1 MNLKEAKK
9 ITGGLSS
16 PSKMPGYAYNLPAWR
31 CITGVKLQ
39 AVEGSVCAG
48 CYAMKGRYRFP
59 NVKDALNRRL
69 NSLTH
74 PKWIS
79 AMAFLITHY
88 SKKQPWFRWH
98 DSGDLQGID
107 HLKNIFMVCNLTSWI
122 QHWMPT
128 REVKILKGIQPE
140 IVPKNPLAAI
150 AACAGPPRNAPVRL
164 RAIFNRVLPAPVAS
178 SIAPKMMNINMSDNT
193 MMTINPNTPS
203 KLYQT
208 VRKTD
213 SRS

>member
-69 NSLTH
+69 NSLTP

-98 DSGDLQGID
+98 ASGDLQGSD

-140 IVPKNPLAAI
+140 VVPKNLIIRVSSHMIDQGPVNSWPHTSTVVQAGKTCPAQEQGN
-150 AACAGPPRNAPVRL
+150 ACGSCRQCWDKGVSN
-164 RAIFNRVLPAPVAS
+164 VAY
-178 SIAPKMMNINMSDNT
+178 PKH
-193 MMTINPNTPS
+193 
-203 KLYQT
+203 
-208 VRKTD
+208 
-213 SRS
+213 